1 MCRMLVMIGHVVDF
15 INQYGDVVNGL
26 IKAASNDPY
35 GSRLYGEAKHSDGWG
50 KVTLL
55 GRLGGEPSLT
65 VHRSVNPIYLDSLPN
80 SPLSGLVNGDGV
92 FIEMIHARA
101 ASTGTPINLF
111 STHPV
116 HAVTSTGDEVYMIH
130 NGSFRKEELIKV
142 LGLGGWVE
150 TKYNDTFVANLAL
163 ARRVSSSI
171 TIDDLR
177 WLLGFMRTG
186 ANLGIMLVKQDMV
199 QVIVGGYHAR
209 LNDGKDKERDDY
221 YRLYWC
227 RVGES
232 SLYASSTIVDYYK
245 PHDLANCEPLN
256 NGEYHSYNVNLR
268 TGEVEFNDRWLISK
282 LI

>member
-1 MCRMLVMIGHVVDF
+1 MIGHAVDF
-15 INQYGDVVNGL
+15 INQYEDIVNGL

-50 KVTLL
+50 KVTLVGVL
-55 GRLGGEPSLT
+55 NNEPSLT
-65 VHRSVNPIYLDSLPN
+65 IHKSVNPIYSDPLLNTSLSSLMN
-80 SPLSGLVNGDGV
+80 VNGV

-116 HAVTSTGDEVYMIH
+116 HAVTNTGDEIYMIH
-130 NGSFRKEELIKV
+130 NGSFKKEELIKL
-142 LGLGGWVE
+142 LGLGEWVE
-150 TKYNDTFVANLAL
+150 AKYNDTFAANLAL
-163 ARRVSSSI
+163 ARRISGSI

-186 ANLGIMLVKQDMV
+186 ANLGIMLVKQDVV
-199 QVIVGGYHAR
+199 QVTVGSYHAR

-221 YRLYWC
+221 YRLYLC

-232 SLYASSTIVDYYK
+232 SLYASSTIIDYYR
-245 PHDLANCEPLN
+245 PRGLTNCEPLN
-256 NGEYHSYNVNLR
+256 NGEYHSYSINPR
-268 TGEVEFNDRWLISK
+268 TGEVTLNDRWLINY
-282 LI
+282 